1 MKTYRCVGA
10 KFTAVGFVLTM
21 MIPNVALVLTGDC
34 APAAVASA
42 LALPAGFYMLWS
54 VAARRSGV
62 MILAALPLMA
72 LGAFQTVLIYM
83 FGSEVISTDM
93 FTNLFTTNNAEA
105 SEVLVNITSAVI
117 VALLVYMPIIVAA
130 ISELLARSALP
141 SRFRRT
147 MFLAAVFFSAA
158 GIVAA
163 DHARRCDERRTL
175 LCDVFP
181 FNAVCNLGA
190 SLYELYN
197 VRHYNPDGF
206 TFAARREYHSAVPQR
221 EIYMFI
227 IGEAARACNWQLYGY
242 SRQTTP
248 RLSSRGDI
256 VAFDNVLSLSNTT
269 HKCVPMLLSPTD
281 PERYDELYT
290 RKGLPA
296 LFREAGFRTC
306 VVSNQAPQGAMIDR
320 LAADADTVIYM
331 GEPRYDMAML
341 EPVRLITEHTPP
353 QTPLLFILHCYGSH
367 YSYRRRYPREEA
379 VFLPDDYTSIRLAE
393 RNKFVNAYDN
403 TVRYTDHFL
412 ARVIEWIDSL
422 DCCSAVFYC
431 PDHGEDL
438 MDDTR
443 GRLLHASPTV
453 TYYQLHIPCIAWF
466 SPRYCASRQH
476 KAAAA
481 RDNVHAPATNISA
494 FHTVADMASIVSP
507 HVDVR
512 RSLVSPRFDTLAP
525 RRYIGDRNRPA
536 AFDRSIGLTN
546 EDMEQFRRRGIRLD

>member
-21 MIPNVALVLTGDC
+21 MIPNVILALTGDC
-34 APAAVASA
+34 SPAAVVAGT
-42 LALPAGFYMLWS
+42 ALPAGFYMLWS
-54 VAARRSGV
+54 VAARRSGA

-83 FGSEVISTDM
+83 FGNAVISTDM

-105 SEVLVNITSAVI
+105 SEVLVNIASAVI
-117 VALLVYMPIIVAA
+117 VALLVYMPITITA
-130 ISELLARSALP
+130 ISELFARSVLP
-141 SRFRRT
+141 RRFRRT
-147 MFLAAVFFSAA
+147 MVLAAIFLSTA
-158 GIVAA
+158 GFVAA
-163 DHARRCDERRTL
+163 DIAKRHDDSRTL
-175 LCDVFP
+175 LGDVFP

-197 VRHYNPDGF
+197 VRHYDPADF
-206 TFAARREYHSAVPQR
+206 SFEARREHPEAEPQR

-242 SRQTTP
+242 PRPTTP
-248 RLSSRGDI
+248 HLASRSDI
-256 VAFDNVLSLSNTT
+256 VVFDNMLTQSNTT

-281 PERYDELYT
+281 PEHHDELYT
-290 RKGLPA
+290 RKGMPA

-320 LAADADTVIYM
+320 LTADADSIIYM
-331 GEPRYDMAML
+331 DAPRYDMGML
-341 EPVRLITEHTPP
+341 EPVRDITERTPP

-367 YSYRRRYPREEA
+367 YSYRQRYPREEA
-379 VFLPDDYTSIRLAE
+379 YFLPDDYASIRLADKD
-393 RNKFVNAYDN
+393 KFVNAYDN
-403 TVRYTDHFL
+403 SVRYTDRFL
-412 ARVIEWIDSL
+412 GAVIEWLDSL

-438 MDDTR
+438 MDDSR
-443 GRLLHASPTV
+443 GRFLHASPTV
-453 TYYQLHIPCIAWF
+453 TYYQLHIPCLAWF
-466 SPRYCASRQH
+466 SPRYCTSRQH

-481 RDNVHAPATNISA
+481 RANAHAPATNMSA

-507 HVDVR
+507 HVDAR
-512 RSLVSPRFDTLAP
+512 RSLVNSRFDTLSP
-525 RRYIGDRNRPA
+525 RRYIDDRNRAA
-536 AFDRSIGLTN
+536 AFDRSIGLTD
-546 EDMEQFRRRGIRLD
+546 EDMEQFRRRRIRLD